1 MSHPAGFAPVFSVLT
16 SCLPYVGPVMPLAAG
31 ICVLQDTGRYTYLGF
46 APDRVIRHDALP
58 APDDLWD
65 MGSPCPALIHQ
76 DDLPP
81 FQTGWMGFWGYEMLH
96 GLERQSI
103 KPHPPYAPYPFA
115 WMGYYSA
122 VLALD
127 HDQKRAVAMASGFPE
142 TTPTAWEST
151 AQNHLRTLEDTYRGL
166 LAAQETAGQAPCPAL
181 PVLTPCLLPE
191 AYTAMVEDA
200 RASIAA
206 GTVYQANI
214 AQAFEGPYPQ
224 KDLPRLYHDINQRHP
239 APYGGFLDMGD
250 AVLLSLSPEL
260 FFHLSPQND
269 LTMRPMKGTR
279 PRDRQDP
286 INDARLKTHL
296 QTSAKDRAENL
307 MIVDLMRHDMAKL
320 CHAGSVTVPQL
331 WSVESYSYV
340 HQMTSTLRGKVYEN
354 TSPQTIL
361 KTLFPSGSVTG
372 APKIKAIDEITRI
385 EPMARGPFCGSMG
398 YISATGGMQFN
409 VLIRTLVWGKNRL
422 YLHTGCGI
430 VDDSDPMMEYQESL
444 AKTGFLKS
452 LP

>member
-1 MSHPAGFAPVFSVLT
+1 MFSVVT
-16 SCLPYVGPVMPLAAG
+16 SCLPYLGPLIPWSRGL
-31 ICVLQDTGRYTYLGF
+31 CVLQDTARYTYLGF
-46 APDRVIRHDALP
+46 SPDKMIRHDTLP
-58 APDDLWD
+58 SPDDLWD
-65 MGSPCPALIHQ
+65 RGSPCPTLKAK

-96 GLERQSI
+96 GLEQQSV
-103 KPHPPYAPYPFA
+103 KPHDAYAPYPFA
-115 WMGYYSA
+115 WMGYYPA

-127 HDQKRAVAMASGFPE
+127 HKEKRAVAMANGFPE
-142 TTPTAWEST
+142 TTHKAWETT
-151 AQNHLRTLEDTYRGL
+151 ARRRLWTLEKAYRRL
-166 LAAQETAGQAPCPAL
+166 IADQEKALQAPCPAL
-181 PVLTPCLLPE
+181 PVLRPCLSPE
-191 AYTAMVEDA
+191 AYTAMIEDA

-206 GTVYQANI
+206 GTVYQVNI

-224 KDLPRLYHDINQRHP
+224 KDLPRLYHALNQNHP

-260 FFHLSPQND
+260 FFHLNPQND

-279 PRDRQDP
+279 PRDREDP
-286 INDARLKTHL
+286 QNDERLKTQL

-320 CHAGSVTVPQL
+320 CYAGSVTVPHL

-340 HQMTSTLRGKVYEN
+340 HQMTSTLQGKVYED

-398 YISATGGMQFN
+398 YISATGAMQFN

-430 VDDSDPMMEYQESL
+430 VEDSDPMMEYQESL
-444 AKTGFLKS
+444 AKTGFLK
-452 LP
+452 PMP